1 MTNIFPKVD
10 VSCREFGV
18 SQRQYRRFVL
28 TAPWSRNFPWKDD
41 APHATGHHH
50 GKSRAQAFKEAGA
63 RCRCR
68 IAGAGLLARS
78 PWARSRALCRSTMR
92 QSNTTRQDWWMMQR
106 TSFARPSSATNAT
119 SLPLYPSQSLSPCSA
134 TLFTGQQSRTCHN
147 KVCRSWLARSCFC
160 YARLCI
166 VSHVGEYDA
175 DTLNSGSGVL
185 AARKRRY

>member
-1 MTNIFPKVD
+1 MSGIWCISNVSTEGLCSRPPGVGIFRGRMMHPTLRVIIT
-10 VSCREFGV
+10 G
-18 SQRQYRRFVL
+18 SQ
-28 TAPWSRNFPWKDD
+28 AS
-41 APHATGHHH
+41 
-50 GKSRAQAFKEAGA
+50 KEAGA

-175 DTLNSGSGVL
+175 DTLISGSGVL